1 MQKSMNNQ
9 NDEEENQEL
18 RTSNLPFRI
27 NKGIEFMLRRRVE
40 EVEPK
45 RGLQISKTLNLLHK
59 TFHFNLECFWEVD
72 KPNEE

>member
-1 MQKSMNNQ
+1 MPKDMSNRKNQ
-9 NDEEENQEL
+9 EENQKL
-18 RTSNLPFRI
+18 QI